1 MYEGDG
7 MLRYLRE
14 NSGNWI
20 IKIFLGIIVV
30 VFVFLGVGSMNS
42 SRDKSVA
49 SVNDIPITV
58 EEFQYAYRN
67 LVEQMRARFQDNL
80 TDDLL
85 KALNVRQQ
93 ALNSLIEDKLMLAQA
108 DAFDIVVTDSE
119 LQESILAIEAFH
131 RDGQFDMEQY
141 RRLLGLN
148 SLTPE
153 MFEQLQREQLKKQ
166 KLQDMVLSAVTVS
179 DLEAE
184 NFYAFYNTA
193 MKVDYIK
200 VSPGDVSGVTVTPEQ
215 IQAHYEKNKDRYQ
228 SEPKRRV
235 AFIRYSPQ
243 DFENQVTITPDQVK
257 AYYDDHPEEF
267 ETPEQVEASHILIQV
282 DDTADEAAVETA
294 RNEALAVYQRAVKGE
309 DFAELAKETSQGP
322 SAEDGGYLGKFDR
335 TSMIEPFSDA
345 AFALKPGE
353 VSEPVR
359 TRFGWHVIKVMN
371 RFDAQVKTLDQV
383 AEELETRLK
392 QEEMQQLA
400 YYRAEDAF
408 DAVIDGDT
416 LEQVALTTEK
426 TIETTEAF
434 DQKGNGLDLAS
445 AFEFAQTAF
454 DLQPLQISDIRQIG
468 GDYYLI
474 EVKETIDP
482 VQLPLEAVTDQISGE
497 LEEEFRLADAKT
509 RAEALLQAVKTSG
522 NIGQTA
528 LENDLTLSTTD
539 WFTRNQ
545 GVREIGRSEAFIRA
559 AFTLTPEQPVHP
571 EVLQTNQGFF
581 IIAYHDLQIPEPD
594 DTRENLKEIKAQL
607 LQAKQGQYFQA
618 WINEL
623 KEKSQIDINS
633 RFFNE

>member
-1 MYEGDG
+1 

-49 SVNDIPITV
+49 SVNDIPISV

-67 LVEQMRARFQDNL
+67 LVEQMRTRFQDNL

-108 DAFDIVVTDSE
+108 DALDIVVTDSE

-131 RDGQFDMEQY
+131 RDGQFDMELY
-141 RRLLGLN
+141 RRLLGRN
-148 SLTPE
+148 AMTPE
-153 MFEQLQREQLKKQ
+153 MFEQLQRERLKKQ
-166 KLQDMVLSAVTVS
+166 KLQDLVLSAVSVS
-179 DLEAE
+179 DLEADS
-184 NFYAFYNTA
+184 FYAFYNTA

-200 VSPGDVSGVTVTPEQ
+200 VAPGDISGVTVTPDQ

-228 SEPKRRV
+228 SEPKRRA

-243 DFENQVTITPDQVK
+243 DFENQVSITPDQVK
-257 AYYDDHPEEF
+257 AYYDAHPEEF

-282 DDTADEAAVETA
+282 DETADEAAVEAA
-294 RNEALAVYQRAVKGE
+294 RQKALAVYQRAVKGE

-335 TSMIEPFSDA
+335 SSMIQPFSDT

-353 VSEPVR
+353 ISEPVR
-359 TRFGWHVIKVMN
+359 TRFGWHVIKVTN
-371 RFDAQVKTLDQV
+371 RFDAQVETLDQV
-383 AEELETRLK
+383 AEEIETRLK
-392 QEEMQQLA
+392 QEEMQQQA
-400 YYRAEDAF
+400 YYKAEDAF

-416 LEQVALTTEK
+416 LEQVALVTEK
-426 TIETTEAF
+426 AVDTTAAF
-434 DQKGNGLDLAS
+434 DQQGNGLDLVP
-445 AFEFAQTAF
+445 AFEFAQAAF
-454 DLQPLQISDIRQIG
+454 DLQPQQISDIRQIG
-468 GDYYLI
+468 GDYFLI
-474 EVKETIDP
+474 EVTETIDP

-497 LEEEFRLADAKT
+497 LDQEFRLAEAKT
-509 RAEALLQAVKTSG
+509 RAETLLEAVKTAG
-522 NIGQTA
+522 NIAQTA
-528 LENDLTLSTTD
+528 QENDLTVSTTD
-539 WFTRNQ
+539 WFTRNE
-545 GVREIGRSEAFIRA
+545 GVQEIGRSEAFIRA
-559 AFTLTPEQPVHP
+559 AFSLTPEQPVFP
-571 EVLQTNQGFF
+571 ETVQTAQGFF
-581 IIAYHDLQIPEPD
+581 IIAYHDRKTPEPD

-633 RFFNE
+633 RFFND